1 MLSKIKF
8 KLMKD
13 TKETMEELF
22 DKAEK
27 YSKTSIELYKLK
39 LIDKSSSVITGL
51 IIYVTALV
59 LVLFFVSFIN
69 IALALYIGSQ
79 LGDNFLG
86 FLIVSVFYLLLA
98 IILFACKERISASF
112 LEDLIVKLFLADR
125 DENNK

>member
-1 MLSKIKF
+1 
-8 KLMKD
+8 MKD

-59 LVLFFVSFIN
+59 LVLFFVSFVN
-69 IALALYIGSQ
+69 IALALYIGSE

-98 IILFACKERISASF
+98 IILFACKERISTTF